1 MERPAVSTVPST
13 DEVFRRVVEW
23 TIDERAART
32 PDELAAALR
41 PVFPRVTVFERQ
53 LEGQEAKLYAYRDGT
68 FETTAGDP
76 WWQAEGVAVHRV
88 SRESGRLTSVTPA
101 WAKLMLTD
109 PENLIGRHFS
119 DFVSPIMR
127 PVARA
132 LFRLLRER
140 HEIET
145 QASVQRPDG
154 SAIAIQIHAIC
165 GEHEVEVHTRP
176 LL

>member
-1 MERPAVSTVPST
+1 MERHAVSTVPST

-23 TIDERAART
+23 TIDERAAST

-53 LEGQEAKLYAYRDGT
+53 LEGQQPRLYAYRDGM
-68 FETTAGDP
+68 FETTAEDP
-76 WWQAEGVAVHRV
+76 WWQAEGVAVHRI
-88 SRESGRLTSVTPA
+88 SRESGRLTYVTPA

-109 PENLIGRHFS
+109 PERLVGRHFTE
-119 DFVSPIMR
+119 FVSPIMR
-127 PVARA
+127 PMARA

-145 QASVQRPDG
+145 QAAVQRPDG
-154 SAIAIQIHAIC
+154 TSVAIQIHAIC
-165 GEHEVEVHTRP
+165 DEDEVEVHTRP